1 MDRFYMF
8 SAYRF
13 WILLLIL
20 NICALS
26 CATNASYLLENS
38 LNSLEEYD
46 NWYLIYYE
54 NELIGYAHE
63 SLTIN
68 MINGYPVYRKDY
80 NSHLSYIQFG
90 KEYEI
95 SQQAIIVADRNFK
108 LIRFEDIQWRND
120 DRRYRSGV
128 RTSGLTLRY
137 DNGVSEEMIELEM
150 DVYSILATEFI
161 FLCGFKEEGD
171 STLIK
176 YFSSYQGE
184 VVEEKLVYDGLAQV
198 MVKGKPKIYHRYRAM
213 DTTNK
218 DEVYFYYDTHQVLQ
232 VSTIYGDAIQIR
244 TPYEEVQAAFDL

>member
-1 MDRFYMF
+1 MDSSYMIF
-8 SAYRF
+8 SLRF
-13 WILLLIL
+13 WLLLLLL
-20 NICALS
+20 NGCVLS
-26 CATNASYLLENS
+26 CATNASFLLENS
-38 LNSLEEYD
+38 LNTLEEYD
-46 NWYLIYYE
+46 NWYLIYHE
-54 NELIGYAHE
+54 NELIGYSHE
-63 SLTIN
+63 NLTIN

-80 NSHLSYIQFG
+80 NTYLSYVQFG
-90 KEYEI
+90 VDYEI
-95 SQQAIIVADRNFK
+95 NQQAFVVADRNFK
-108 LIRFEDIQWRND
+108 LIRFEDIQWRSG

-137 DNGVSEEMIELEM
+137 DNGVSQEMIELEL

-198 MVKGKPKIYHRYRAM
+198 MVRGKPKIYHRYRAM

-218 DEVYFYYDTHQVLQ
+218 DEVYFYYDTDQVLQ
-232 VSTIYGDAIQIR
+232 VSTIYGDALQIR
-244 TPYEEVQAAFDL
+244 TPYEQVQAEFDL